1 MIIIGLSGGIATGK
15 GVVAACWA
23 AMPGVVVVDADVVVH
38 ELYQPASPMVQVLI
52 QAFGKDILTPAGGVD
67 RKALGAIVFGDE
79 IQRQR
84 LNDIVHPAVRKRYVE
99 LSKQAQQQG
108 AQVFVIEAALL
119 LDGVPDPGFFHAI
132 VTTEVEVSEQLR
144 RLMERDRLSESEAR
158 RRIVAQLP
166 QTERRKR
173 ADYVLDTSGTVAQT
187 RLRAQRLMAQLRER
201 FG

>member
-119 LDGVPDPGFFHAI
+119 LDGVPTPGFSTPSSPPRWKFP
-132 VTTEVEVSEQLR
+132 S
-144 RLMERDRLSESEAR
+144 S
-158 RRIVAQLP
+158 
-166 QTERRKR
+166 
-173 ADYVLDTSGTVAQT
+173 
-187 RLRAQRLMAQLRER
+187 
-201 FG
+201 